1 MKFMKF
7 STLLLLG
14 FEESEQIYI
23 YTVPGFGIWIFF
35 SQSRKTKVGQ
45 SAVQR
50 SWAKHF
56 GWYILR
62 GIEKKRFYFG
72 HGHMLFPPP
81 EIPGSTPLSFLV
93 ALGLSRG
100 HD

>member
-45 SAVQR
+45 SALQR
-50 SWAKHF
+50 S
-56 GWYILR
+56 GQSISV
-62 GIEKKRFYFG
+62 GIF
-72 HGHMLFPPP
+72 
-81 EIPGSTPLSFLV
+81 
-93 ALGLSRG
+93 
-100 HD
+100 